1 MPVILCKTCTEFLG
15 LKKGF
20 QGGNL
25 GNSLDTE
32 QQRQRTNLLHAQLKS
47 DTVEI

>member
-1 MPVILCKTCTEFLG
+1 MPVILCKTCSVFLV

-25 GNSLDTE
+25 GNSLDRE
-32 QQRQRTNLLHAQLKS
+32 GNELRENIMRT
-47 DTVEI
+47 VR